1 MYALTFVP
9 NKHITGIAL
18 LLAKSSEP
26 NGLEA
31 HHAMRIAAWHLF
43 KLLPVI
49 QNRTNGQ
56 PARVSKQIPCYQKPV
71 GHLLSQASKP
81 AIFCCLNNPNN

>member
-1 MYALTFVP
+1 MYALTFMP

-31 HHAMRIAAWHLF
+31 HHAMRIAA
-43 KLLPVI
+43 
-49 QNRTNGQ
+49 
-56 PARVSKQIPCYQKPV
+56 
-71 GHLLSQASKP
+71 
-81 AIFCCLNNPNN
+81 